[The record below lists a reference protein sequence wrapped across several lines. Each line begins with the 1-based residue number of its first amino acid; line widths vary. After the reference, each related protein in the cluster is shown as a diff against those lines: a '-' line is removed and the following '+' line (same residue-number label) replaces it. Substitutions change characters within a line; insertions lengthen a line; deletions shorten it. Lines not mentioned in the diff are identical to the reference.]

1 MTNTFNEEYG
11 HELLR
16 RDIRLL
22 GDLLGEVIR
31 DIEGQEV
38 LDTIEK
44 IRILSKELRVEF
56 SPEKHEEFKQ
66 VIMALD
72 VRTRRHVIRAF
83 TAFFHLSNVAEQN
96 FKIRRRRLYQLES
109 EDVLQP
115 LSLDDTVSKL
125 KTNATD
131 SATIKEALSSL
142 SLELVTTAHPT
153 ESTRRT
159 ILQIKKRIA
168 DILLQLDQR
177 LNTRNEKAALKAS
190 LFNEIAILWE
200 TDELRRYKPSVL
212 NEVENGLYYFDTTL
226 FEVLPDIHRELE
238 ASLSVAYPEEEW
250 EVPNFI
256 SFGSWIGGDRDGN
269 PFVTHDVTYDTLN
282 AQRSLVLR
290 KYVEVLNSMKSM
302 YSFAST
308 RVKIPKDFIAHVEQ
322 AEEKYL
328 ENTKKHGSPFEV
340 YRRFI
345 TVILHRISQVG
356 HSDIGYKNA
365 DEFMADLRI
374 MEQSLRS
381 HHPANHELKTLSK
394 LIRQVQ
400 LFGFHLATLD
410 VRNHSGEHEAAVSE
424 ILREVGVTN
433 AYETLTEEERVNVLV
448 TVLSDPRRL
457 LLGLEDYTDSTR
469 EMIQTFQTI
478 KRIKEEFGEKA
489 ILVYIIS
496 MAKTPSDV
504 LEVLLLAKEA
514 NLYRL
519 HGDGTVESHLNI
531 APLFETIDDL
541 KAAKNI
547 IETLLQ
553 LPLYREHLRIL
564 ENRQEVMFGYS
575 DSSKDGG
582 TLTSQWMLYKAQME
596 IHEMANAYDISLK
609 FFHGRGGSLGRG
621 GGAIHKSLMS
631 QPEET
636 IDDGVKI
643 TEQGEVL
650 SSRYLMRDIAFRS
663 LEQSVAVLLDIS
675 TKVVKDGPDS
685 FKRERQWVEALDQ
698 VSDVAHKKYC
708 GLVFE
713 DEGFIDYFYEATP
726 LTLIG
731 DLNIGSRPVARKNAR
746 GFEFLRAI
754 PWVFSWTQSRHL
766 LPAWFAA
773 GTGLET
779 FVSQNEEHMT
789 LLQEMYKEWPFF
801 RNLINN
807 LQMALLRVDLV
818 AVREYATLVTDQVA
832 AERIVSNIEEEYART
847 KEVVLRIAGD
857 QELLDRDPN
866 IRNSMQKRAPYMD
879 PLNFLQVELMR
890 ELRAQED
897 TDGKL
902 MCQTLLTLS
911 GISAGLRTTG

>member
-1 MTNTFNEEYG
+1 MPNTFNEEYG

-22 GDLLGEVIR
+22 GDMLGEVIR
-31 DIEGQEV
+31 DIEGEEV
-38 LDTIEK
+38 VNTIER
-44 IRILSKELRVEF
+44 IRLLSKEIRNNFTE
-56 SPEKHEEFKQ
+56 EKHEEFKRE
-66 VIMALD
+66 ILALD
-72 VRTRRHVIRAF
+72 VPTRRHVIRAF

-109 EDVLQP
+109 EEVLQP
-115 LSLDDTVSKL
+115 LSLDDTVERL
-125 KTNATD
+125 KNSNMD
-131 SATIKEALSSL
+131 PETIEEALSTL

-168 DILLQLDQR
+168 DILLQLDQH
-177 LNTRNEKAALKAS
+177 LNTRNEKSALKAS

-238 ASLSVAYPEEEW
+238 ASLSDTYPEKEW
-250 EVPNFI
+250 HVPNFI

-269 PFVTHDVTYDTLN
+269 PFVTHDVTYDTLK

-290 KYVEVLNSMKSM
+290 KYTEVLCSMKSM
-302 YSFAST
+302 YSFATT
-308 RVKIPKDFIAHVEQ
+308 RVKIPKDFIDHVE
-322 AEEKYL
+322 ASEKKYL
-328 ENTKKHGSPFEV
+328 NEGKKHGSPFET

-345 TVILHRISQVG
+345 TVLLYRISQVG
-356 HSDIGYKNA
+356 ISDAGYKTA
-365 DEFMADLRI
+365 DEFLQDLRTI
-374 MEQSLRS
+374 ESSLRS

-394 LIRQVQ
+394 LTRQVQ
-400 LFGFHLATLD
+400 LFGFHLASLD

-433 AYETLTEEERVNVLV
+433 AYETLSEEERVKVLIS
-448 TVLSDPRRL
+448 VLSDPRRL
-457 LLGLEDYTDSTR
+457 LLGLEDYTEATR

-478 KRIKEEFGEKA
+478 KKIKEEFGEKA

-496 MAKTPSDV
+496 MAKAPSDV

-541 KAAKNI
+541 KAAKTI

-553 LPLYREHLRIL
+553 IPLYREHLRIL
-564 ENRQEVMFGYS
+564 EDRQEVMFGYS

-596 IHEMANAYDISLK
+596 IHQMATAYDISLK

-663 LEQSVAVLLDIS
+663 LEQAVAVLLDIS

-685 FKRERQWVEALDQ
+685 FKREQRWVEALDAI
-698 VSDVAHKKYC
+698 SDVSHKKYC
-708 GLVFE
+708 ALVFE

-726 LTLIG
+726 LTHIG

-773 GTGLET
+773 GTGLQD
-779 FVSQNEEHMT
+779 FVSKDAEHM
-789 LLQEMYKEWPFF
+789 LILQEMYKEWPFF
-801 RNLINN
+801 KNLINN
-807 LQMALLRVDLV
+807 LQMALLRVDLI
-818 AVREYATLVTDQVA
+818 AVREYASLVKDTEA
-832 AERIVSNIEEEYART
+832 ATRIVQNIEEEYART
-847 KEVVLRIAGD
+847 KEVVLKIAGD

-890 ELRAQED
+890 ELRTMED
-897 TDGKL
+897 EDGKI